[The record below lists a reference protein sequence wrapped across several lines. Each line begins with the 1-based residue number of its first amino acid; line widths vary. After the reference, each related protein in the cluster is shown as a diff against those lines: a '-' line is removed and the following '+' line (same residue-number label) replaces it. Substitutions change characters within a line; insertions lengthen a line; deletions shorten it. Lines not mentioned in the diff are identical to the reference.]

1 MVDVDEEVV
10 LLSSKANASRDT
22 ISVAAIATEATET
35 PPNVTPTCGFVPA
48 KAAPALIPL
57 VLLEFSW
64 AKVGERGNKEIYA
77 KIIKAKALRIKLN
90 TPLNLL
96 G

>member
-10 LLSSKANASRDT
+10 VVVLSSKAKVSRDT
-22 ISVAAIATEATET
+22 IRVAAIAIEATET

-57 VLLEFSW
+57 VLPEFSW
-64 AKVGERGNKEIYA
+64 AKVGERGNKEI
-77 KIIKAKALRIKLN
+77 
-90 TPLNLL
+90 
-96 G
+96 

>member
-10 LLSSKANASRDT
+10 LLSSKAKASRDT

-64 AKVGERGNKEIYA
+64 AKVGERGSKEI
-77 KIIKAKALRIKLN
+77 
-90 TPLNLL
+90 
-96 G
+96 

>member
-10 LLSSKANASRDT
+10 LLSSKAKASRDT

-48 KAAPALIPL
+48 KAAPTLTPI
-57 VLLEFSW
+57 VLLELSW
-64 AKVGERGNKEIYA
+64 AKVGERGNKEI
-77 KIIKAKALRIKLN
+77 
-90 TPLNLL
+90 
-96 G
+96 

>member
-10 LLSSKANASRDT
+10 LLSSKAKASRDT
-22 ISVAAIATEATET
+22 ISAAAIATEATET

-57 VLLEFSW
+57 V
-64 AKVGERGNKEIYA
+64 
-77 KIIKAKALRIKLN
+77 
-90 TPLNLL
+90 
-96 G
+96 

>member
-35 PPNVTPTCGFVPA
+35 PLNVTPTCGFAPA
-48 KAAPALIPL
+48 QAAPALIPL
-57 VLLEFSW
+57 ILPEFSW
-64 AKVGERGNKEIYA
+64 AKVGERGNK
-77 KIIKAKALRIKLN
+77 
-90 TPLNLL
+90 
-96 G
+96 